1 MKLQK
6 PNIYLYAISS
16 LNSFVPSVELIM
28 QIIASSPQICKF
40 ENVIPKSADPTAY
53 LFQNLA
59 YARCAQVANFLLLPS
74 LPMRAVSHPLRAFI
88 SLTCPTR
95 ICASLLAGKRGHR
108 SQYCGLLTLQDPHYF
123 IIQASDTTH
132 QHATSDQG
140 LPSIERSGGPLSLY
154 GGPPSH
160 PHPPKKKILSPIKF
174 FLASL
179 VHIFFLENNTFHN

>member
-6 PNIYLYAISS
+6 LNIYLYAISS

-28 QIIASSPQICKF
+28 QIIASSLQICKF

-123 IIQASDTTH
+123 IIQASDPTH

-140 LPSIERSGGPLSLY
+140 LHSMEGTGDPCPSLEARHPIPTPQKRKSWVLFNFFGKLGTNFLSW
-154 GGPPSH
+154 
-160 PHPPKKKILSPIKF
+160 K
-174 FLASL
+174 
-179 VHIFFLENNTFHN
+179 